1 MLLAAL
7 FLGDRADGVL
17 GDPVGLDV
25 LGNDQVNAGEILVVV
40 LHLGDVVQLLHDRLL
55 GDAPD
60 LDVACLVVEDGGA
73 DGELDVGCARAATT
87 FAGLEVAHLS
97 NHILGSGLVVK
108 AEGLGLGAA
117 GAPDLVILQGLVG
130 QHGDADR
137 VFVLEFAQVQVA
149 AAA

>member
-17 GDPVGLDV
+17 GDAIGLDL
-25 LGNDQVNAGEILVVV
+25 LGDDQVDAGQILVVV

-73 DGELDVGCARAATT
+73 DGKLDVRCSRATTT

-97 NHILGSGLVVK
+97 RHVLRGGLVVK

-117 GAPDLVILQGLVG
+117 GAPDLVVLQGLVG

-137 VFVLEFAQVQVA
+137 AFVGQFAQV
-149 AAA
+149 